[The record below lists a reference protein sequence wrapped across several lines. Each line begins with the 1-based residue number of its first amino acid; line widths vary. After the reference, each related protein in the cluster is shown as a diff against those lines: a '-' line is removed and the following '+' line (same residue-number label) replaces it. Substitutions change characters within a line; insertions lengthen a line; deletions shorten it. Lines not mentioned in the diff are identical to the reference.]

1 MSLNFEQLLDENLS
15 HVNMKVGSLVT
26 GVIISI
32 EDSFVILHLGLKS
45 EAIVPSSEF
54 LNDSGELDVN
64 IGDEIQ
70 LTLEAVE
77 DGYGYT
83 RVSRE
88 KAIKQQM
95 WEMLKKSF
103 ADNSTV
109 KGLITASVK

>member
-15 HVNMKVGSLVT
+15 HVNMKEGSLVT
-26 GVIISI
+26 GVVISMEENFI
-32 EDSFVILHLGLKS
+32 ILHLGLKS
-45 EAIVPSSEF
+45 EAIVPASEF

-64 IGDEIQ
+64 VGDEIE

-83 RVSRE
+83 RVSRI

-95 WEMLKKSF
+95 WEMLTKSF
-103 ADNSTV
+103 NEN
-109 KGLITASVK
+109 KY